1 MMRSVRFFE
10 LQSENLSFSTA
21 TIPYKRKPQI
31 MSQAAVRSHNVR
43 VVLFYTSLL
52 SETMACVYTKKRLT
66 PKDEPLVYR
75 YLKITSR

>member
-1 MMRSVRFFE
+1 MRSVRFFE
-10 LQSENLSFSTA
+10 LQSKNLSYSTA
-21 TIPYKRKPQI
+21 KIQYKHRPQI
-31 MSQAAVRSHNVR
+31 MSQAADRSRNVR
-43 VVLFYTSLL
+43 MDFSLS

>member
-1 MMRSVRFFE
+1 MRFFE
-10 LQSENLSFSTA
+10 LQSKNLSCSTA
-21 TIPYKRKPQI
+21 RIPYKRKPQI
-31 MSQAAVRSHNVR
+31 MSQAAVRSRNDR
-43 VVLFYTSLL
+43 MDLFYTSLL